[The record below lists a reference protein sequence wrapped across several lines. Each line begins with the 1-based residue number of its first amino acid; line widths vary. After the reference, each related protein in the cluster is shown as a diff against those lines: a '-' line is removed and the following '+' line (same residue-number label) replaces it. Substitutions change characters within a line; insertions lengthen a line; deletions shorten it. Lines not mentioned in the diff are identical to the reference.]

1 MKIQNIDAERRAKS
15 CAHSYI
21 DGAVVAA
28 RRGNMSIHT
37 THSPGKFQL
46 AHIKPIFSE
55 IGNPPNILSTQPRS
69 LLWL

>member
-1 MKIQNIDAERRAKS
+1 MKIEISALSAEQNHART
-15 CAHSYI
+15 HTTMVP
-21 DGAVVAA
+21 VVAA

-69 LLWL
+69 LL

>member
-1 MKIQNIDAERRAKS
+1 MKIRISTLSVKQNHART
-15 CAHSYI
+15 HTTM
-21 DGAVVAA
+21 VAA
-28 RRGNMSIHT
+28 RLGNMSIHT